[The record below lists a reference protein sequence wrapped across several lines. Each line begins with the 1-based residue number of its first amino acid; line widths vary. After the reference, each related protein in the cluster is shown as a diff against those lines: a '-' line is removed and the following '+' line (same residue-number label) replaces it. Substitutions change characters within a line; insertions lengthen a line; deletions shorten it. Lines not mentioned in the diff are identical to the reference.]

1 MIVRI
6 WNTKVDLNRLEE
18 YKSFAQ
24 SKSQLMFQQQ
34 PGFLGVVFLD
44 QGLNQTV
51 VTFWSDE
58 GSVAKL
64 ATSSSYQQ
72 TVEEILATGF
82 LIGEQTTDQYEAFG
96 GWISDTQKG
105 LKINGLTADCFKTDP
120 ES

>member
-6 WNTKVDLNRLEE
+6 WNTKVDLNRLQE

-24 SKSQLMFQQQ
+24 RKSQLMFQQQ
-34 PGFLGVVFLD
+34 PGILGVVFLD
-44 QGLNQTV
+44 QGLNQAV

-58 GSVAKL
+58 ESVEML

-96 GWISDTQKG
+96 GWMSDIQTR
-105 LKINGLTADCFKTDP
+105 L
-120 ES
+120 